1 MTRHKGAANPEP
13 KLPDVLR
20 PGLNIVFCGS
30 AAGAASARAGAYYA
44 GPGNKFWDVLHR
56 TGLTPR
62 RLAPAAFPLLPD
74 FGIGL
79 TDMAKHYAGA
89 DAGIR
94 RAHDDPAALKAKI
107 VRFRPAV
114 LAFNGKRAARAFVGH
129 GVDYGRLDSTLSGT
143 VLFVLPSTS
152 GAAARYWD
160 EVPWRTVAALSRS
173 IRRALADGRPM
184 PSHGDRRP
192 ISDPS

>member
-56 TGLTPR
+56 TDLTPR
-62 RLAPAAFPLLPD
+62 RLAPTEFRTLPD
-74 FGIGL
+74 YGIGL
-79 TDMAKHYAGA
+79 TDMAKHYVGA

-94 RAHDDPAALKAKI
+94 RAHDDPAALQAKI
-107 VRFRPAV
+107 ARFQPAL
-114 LAFNGKRAARAFVGH
+114 LAFNGKRAAKAFVG
-129 GVDYGRLDSTLSGT
+129 GDVDYGRLDLTLGT
-143 VLFVLPSTS
+143 VALFVLPSTS

-160 EVPWRTVAALSRS
+160 EDPWHAVAALCRS
-173 IRRALADGRPM
+173 I
-184 PSHGDRRP
+184 
-192 ISDPS
+192 

>member
-1 MTRHKGAANPEP
+1 MTNKPAKESEP

-20 PGLNIVFCGS
+20 SGLKIVFCGS
-30 AAGAASARAGAYYA
+30 AAGAVSARAGAYYA

-62 RLAPAAFPLLPD
+62 RLAPAEFPLLPE

-94 RAHDDPAALKAKI
+94 RSHDDPAALAAKI
-107 VRFRPAV
+107 ARFRPAI
-114 LAFNGKRAARAFVGH
+114 LAFNGKRAAKAFVG
-129 GVDYGRLDSTLSGT
+129 GDIGYGRLDLTPDGT

-160 EVPWRTVAALSRS
+160 EDPWQTVATLSRS
-173 IRRALADGRPM
+173 I
-184 PSHGDRRP
+184 
-192 ISDPS
+192 

>member
-20 PGLNIVFCGS
+20 PGLRIVFCGS

-62 RLAPAAFPLLPD
+62 RLAPAEFPSLPE

-89 DAGIR
+89 DSGIR

-107 VRFRPAV
+107 ARFRPAL
-114 LAFNGKRAARAFVGH
+114 LAFNGKRAAKAFVG
-129 GVDYGRLDSTLSGT
+129 GDIGYGRLDLTLGDT

-160 EVPWRTVAALSRS
+160 ERPWRTLAALGRS
-173 IRRALADGRPM
+173 T
-184 PSHGDRRP
+184 
-192 ISDPS
+192 

>member
-1 MTRHKGAANPEP
+1 MTRQTGAANPEP

-20 PGLNIVFCGS
+20 PGLRFVFCGS

-44 GPGNKFWDVLHR
+44 GPGNKFWAVLHR

-62 RLAPAAFPLLPD
+62 RLAPAEFPLLPD

-79 TDMAKHYAGA
+79 TDMAKHYAGG

-94 RAHDDPAALKAKI
+94 RAHDDPAALTAKI
-107 VRFRPAV
+107 NRFRPAV

-129 GVDYGRLDSTLSGT
+129 DVGYGRLDSMPGGT

-152 GAAARYWD
+152 GAGAAYWD
-160 EVPWRTVAALSRS
+160 EAPWRAVAALGRS
-173 IRRALADGRPM
+173 V
-184 PSHGDRRP
+184 
-192 ISDPS
+192 